1 MKGDRDEAQRD
12 GEKSTCSLPTST
24 DLSRNIS
31 QSWIRRATGS
41 ASVRVPVNKD
51 GGKMNGDEKSIA
63 QRSRLNNREERR
75 GDGNGR
81 KERDHML
88 PSLPLLLGRG
98 TFWGSKILSK
108 NSHVRL
114 LPAPARVRPRRR
126 RSLVSGR
133 RTVRWRARRQTE
145 TGEQGEQRAD

>member
-1 MKGDRDEAQRD
+1 MHVFPANIRCPIAQHIPNLD
-12 GEKSTCSLPTST
+12 K
-24 DLSRNIS
+24 
-31 QSWIRRATGS
+31 
-41 ASVRVPVNKD
+41 ASNGQQLRQVPVNKD

-63 QRSRLNNREERR
+63 QRSRINDREERR
-75 GDGNGR
+75 R
-81 KERDHML
+81 KRKGKKEADQML
-88 PSLPLLLGRG
+88 PSLPLLLSRG
-98 TFWGSKILSK
+98 IFMGAKILSK